1 MLRILQYIEPL
12 LENHDFVVIP
22 TLGGFVASAQPA
34 HNHMGMLYPPCKKV
48 GFNPTLTYN
57 DGLLGQAIAQHE
69 NCTLQKA
76 NQLLAQEALVLHQ
89 QLRLYKH
96 LVVGKLGCLHLTETG
111 IDFEPNANGIAV
123 NTSYGLTPVY
133 FPAITP
139 VQQPAVP
146 VSQPKTAIKKP
157 LALPQRASS
166 RFAVACVAAVLIL
179 LMIPVNFTRQQ
190 HESRAMFVPP
200 AAFEEVVIT
209 PQQAPAEHAT
219 CQHYHAV
226 IGSFSAKAKAYKF
239 LSEIPSSLGE
249 CKIIYSEHRFRIVA
263 ASFATEEEGNAGIEQ
278 IAQAYPAYKDVWLL
292 HYNP

>member
-1 MLRILQYIEPL
+1 MLQLLQYIEPL

-22 TLGGFVASAQPA
+22 SLGGFVASTQPA
-34 HNHMGMLYPPCKKV
+34 QNQAGMLYPPCKKV

-57 DGLLGQAIAQHE
+57 DGLLAQAIAQQE
-69 NCTLQKA
+69 NCTLQEA
-76 NQLLAQEALVLHQ
+76 NQLLQQEALVLRQ
-89 QLRLYKH
+89 QLSLYKH
-96 LVVGKLGCLHLTETG
+96 ITIGRLGCLHQTETG
-111 IDFEPNANGIAV
+111 IDFEPNANGIPV
-123 NTSYGLTPVY
+123 QTSYGLTPVY

-139 VQQPAVP
+139 VHQPAVP

-166 RFAVACVAAVLIL
+166 RFAVACVAAVLFL

-190 HESRAMFVPP
+190 HESRAAFVPP
-200 AAFEEVVIT
+200 IAFEEVVIT
-209 PQQAPAEHAT
+209 PQQAHTTHAT